1 MSRSTKHPYHI
12 VDNSIW
18 PLYSSVFAF
27 YLTSGLVVW
36 FNHSS
41 KILLIVGLV
50 SILFVILQW
59 WRDVRVEGSFIGF
72 HTKVVE
78 LGLRWRIVLFIIS
91 EIFFFVR
98 FFWSY
103 FHIRLS
109 ADTRLGN
116 NWPPLGVTQLHPFT
130 VPLINTIILLRSGI
144 RVTWRHH
151 RILFNDSS
159 EAKTGLIIT
168 IIMGVYFTVLQ
179 YLEYIEADFRICDRV
194 YGRCFFIGTGFHG
207 LHVLVGTTFLLATY
221 LRLEWGHL
229 SRKHHFGFEAAAWY
243 WHFVD
248 VVWLF
253 LFYWFYVWPY
263 RG

>member
-1 MSRSTKHPYHI
+1 M
-12 VDNSIW
+12 
-18 PLYSSVFAF
+18 
-27 YLTSGLVVW
+27 
-36 FNHSS
+36 
-41 KILLIVGLV
+41 
-50 SILFVILQW
+50 
-59 WRDVRVEGSFIGF
+59 
-72 HTKVVE
+72 
-78 LGLRWRIVLFIIS
+78 
-91 EIFFFVR
+91 R

-116 NWPPLGVTQLHPFT
+116 NWPPLGVIQLHPFT

-151 RILFNDSS
+151 RILFSDSS

-168 IIMGVYFTVLQ
+168 IIIGVYFTVLQ
-179 YLEYIEADFRICDRV
+179 YMEYIEADFSMCDRV